1 MTLRD
6 DLRGVRP
13 LDAICAVLIVP
24 VAAVGIS
31 LGINNQTRE
40 TQETQ
45 VPAQETQVQD
55 AGDAYTDTWAW
66 CQQRFPYRT
75 DLQEACRW
83 GAYEMLPG
91 QDSMP
96 AIPSVPTYEKGQKDA

>member
-13 LDAICAVLIVP
+13 LDLVCAVLVVP
-24 VAAVGIS
+24 VAVIGIS
-31 LGINNQTRE
+31 AGVANQTRE
-40 TQETQ
+40 TRETQ
-45 VPAQETQVQD
+45 VPAETQVQD
-55 AGDAYTDTWAW
+55 AGDAYAKTHGW
-66 CQQRFPYRT
+66 CQQRFPYRA

-91 QDSMP
+91 QDMP
-96 AIPSVPTYEKGQKDA
+96 AIPSVPTYEKGSKDA